1 MSSVRIFSKIYKPI
15 QIFLSWNIF
24 HCTYVRTIWYMNI
37 YDNEPMVLINRF
49 ILTFCNGNYNS
60 KNLRNNHARNTT
72 QLAFL
77 CDRAGEDRR
86 RQEVKIDRGS
96 STRQLTRVYIPLDVT
111 SAYSHKNYNYVT
123 RYNNCL
129 FNCNHLFSYKITYFI
144 HFYLNGIHRGKKM
157 AGKTNV
163 T

>member
-1 MSSVRIFSKIYKPI
+1 
-15 QIFLSWNIF
+15 
-24 HCTYVRTIWYMNI
+24 MNI